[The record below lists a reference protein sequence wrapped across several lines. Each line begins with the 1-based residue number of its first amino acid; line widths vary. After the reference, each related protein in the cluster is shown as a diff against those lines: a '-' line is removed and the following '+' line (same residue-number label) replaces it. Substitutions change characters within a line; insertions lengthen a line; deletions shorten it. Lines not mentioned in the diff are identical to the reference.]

1 MKLMYIL
8 GVSRLILDWS
18 NGALKTKH
26 LKDQSTRA
34 APVRKL
40 SQVRHSIAKNAV
52 CKKYKEQLGFSD
64 KTVFLCRGS
73 PLAPEVLKYLAGF
86 DILVHEMFGQSE
98 NCGLLSANIP
108 KRYIKLG
115 TTGKA
120 VPGVKTK
127 ITERNDEIMKTPML
141 EGGFSPEIGGVR
153 KSFSNYVQAY
163 LFLSQLNLNCQ

>member
-1 MKLMYIL
+1 MKKHTS

-26 LKDQSTRA
+26 LKDQSSRA

-40 SQVRHSIAKNAV
+40 SQVRHSLAKNAV

-64 KTVFLCRGS
+64 RTVFLCRGS

-108 KRYIKLG
+108 KRYSLV
-115 TTGKA
+115 T
-120 VPGVKTK
+120 
-127 ITERNDEIMKTPML
+127 L
-141 EGGFSPEIGGVR
+141 FS
-153 KSFSNYVQAY
+153 
-163 LFLSQLNLNCQ
+163 